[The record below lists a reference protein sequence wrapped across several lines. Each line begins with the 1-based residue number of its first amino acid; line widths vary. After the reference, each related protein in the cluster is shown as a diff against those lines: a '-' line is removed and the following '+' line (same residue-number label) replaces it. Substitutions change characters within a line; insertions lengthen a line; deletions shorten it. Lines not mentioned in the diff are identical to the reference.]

1 MKPRINLFG
10 GPGVGK
16 STLAAKL
23 FAHLKQEGT
32 NVELVQE
39 VIKQWAYEGRK
50 IQPWDCVSLFGHQF
64 EAEQRLLQNGVQHII
79 TDSPLL
85 LQCIYAQLIHDCPAY
100 WELAIISKMFDKT
113 WPAINLFVCRPT
125 TAYETY
131 GRYET
136 YEAAIKMDED
146 IENILASHMVQYHC
160 IHPDSVIDFI
170 HCLNLL
176 ETQ

>member
-16 STLAAKL
+16 STLAAQL
-23 FAHLKQEGT
+23 FAHLKKEGA

-39 VIKQWAYEGRK
+39 VVKQWAYEERE
-50 IQPWDCVSLFGHQF
+50 IQPWDCVSLFGQQF

-85 LQCIYAQLIHDCPAY
+85 LQCIYAQIVHGCPAY
-100 WELAIISKMFDKT
+100 WELATISKMFDKT
-113 WPAINLFVCRPT
+113 WPAINLFICRPST
-125 TAYETY
+125 GYETC

-136 YEAAIKMDED
+136 HAAAIRMDED
-146 IENILASHMVQYHC
+146 IENMLGPYMIDYHC
-160 IHPDSVIDFI
+160 VYATDFQ

-176 ETQ
+176 ETQNE